1 MSCMTGCFQLV
12 LVLEQQELTKLVQL
26 VQLVQLYSKNP
37 LDETLPSI
45 AHLITF
51 GIKKSYY

>member
-1 MSCMTGCFQLV
+1 MTGCFQLV

-26 VQLVQLYSKNP
+26 VQLYSKNT

-51 GIKKSYY
+51 GIRKSYY